1 MRDEPKLG
9 RTIRIYL
16 ADGSPMGIRHAEL
29 VNMTIQAVVCPRS
42 RVAALQKWPE
52 AQRPGVYM
60 LVGEDENGPLAYIGE
75 SENVLKRLPDHLG
88 KREWWQQVV
97 FVTSKDDNLTKA
109 HVKYVE
115 SRFQSLA
122 ERASRIP
129 LQKGKASE
137 QPNLPKPDRDAMEE
151 YILNARILL
160 SALGFPYL
168 DLPNHGSVTNQGPS
182 AVDSTD
188 SGLTGVTFTF
198 SVKKTGVQAQGALT
212 DEGFVVFQGSVGAKA
227 LSGTLPSGWTAFRQS
242 LFASG
247 AIVDSDTGVAFVRDV
262 LFKSPSAAAAI
273 LAGGSR
279 NGLESWKA
287 SDGRTM
293 KQIEEAQ
300 ANLRP
305 EVLTVEASVAVDE
318 EDL

>member
-1 MRDEPKLG
+1 MNDEPKLG

-16 ADGSPMGIRHAEL
+16 ADGSPTGIRHAEL
-29 VNMTIQAVVCPRS
+29 VNMTIQAVVCPRG
-42 RVAALQKWPE
+42 RVPALQKWPE

-75 SENVLKRLPDHLG
+75 SENVLQRLSTHLTQ
-88 KREWWQQVV
+88 KDWWQQVV

-137 QPNLPKPDRDAMEE
+137 KANLPKPDRDAMEE
-151 YILNARILL
+151 YIFSALILL

-168 DLPNHGSVTNQGPS
+168 DVPNHGSAINQSPS
-182 AVDSTD
+182 AVDNTD
-188 SGLTGVTFTF
+188 SGLIGVPLTF

-227 LSGTLPSGWTAFRQS
+227 LSGTLPSGWKGLRQS
-242 LFASG
+242 LITSG
-247 AIVDSDTGVAFVRDV
+247 AIVESDTGVAFVRDV

-273 LAGGSR
+273 LVGGNR

-293 KQIEEAQ
+293 KQIEQAQ
-300 ANLRP
+300 VNVIP
-305 EVLTVEASVAVDE
+305 EVLFEETSVTVDE
-318 EDL
+318 ED

>member
-1 MRDEPKLG
+1 MKDEPKLG

-16 ADGSPMGIRHAEL
+16 ADGSPTGIRHAEL
-29 VNMTIQAVVCPRS
+29 VNMTIQAVVCPRG
-42 RVAALQKWPE
+42 RVPALQKWPE

-75 SENVLKRLPDHLG
+75 SENVAKRLPNHVN
-88 KREWWQQVV
+88 KEWWQLVV
-97 FVTSKDDNLTKA
+97 FVTSKDENLTKA

-122 ERASRIP
+122 ERAGRIP

-137 QPNLPKPDRDAMEE
+137 QANLPKPDRDAMEE
-151 YILNARILL
+151 YILSACILMG
-160 SALGFPYL
+160 ALGFPYL
-168 DLPNHGSVTNQGPS
+168 DLPNHGPVPNQSPQ
-182 AVDSTD
+182 AHNNTD
-188 SGLTGVTFTF
+188 SSLIGAPMTF
-198 SVKKTGVQAQGALT
+198 SVKKTGVRAQGALT
-212 DEGFVVFQGSVGAKA
+212 DEGFVVFQGSMGAKI
-227 LSGTLPSGWTAFRQS
+227 LSGTLPSGWTTFRQS
-242 LFASG
+242 LLVSG
-247 AIVDSDTGVAFVRDV
+247 AIVESDTGVAFVRDV

-293 KQIEEAQ
+293 KQIEQAQ
-300 ANLRP
+300 VNVIP
-305 EVLTVEASVAVDE
+305 EVLLEETSVTVDE
-318 EDL
+318 ED